1 MAGESIQAT
10 ILARSNA
17 DCDKIHLRAAT
28 SFSLGADRR
37 HATALQALHNGGQ
50 SHQIQK
56 GKGAPSRGVALE
68 RLRLGPIGE
77 AFLDLAGPALTVR
90 IPEPPALLV
99 YPRVQDL

>member
-1 MAGESIQAT
+1 MVAP
-10 ILARSNA
+10 
-17 DCDKIHLRAAT
+17 
-28 SFSLGADRR
+28 
-37 HATALQALHNGGQ
+37 
-50 SHQIQK
+50 IQK
-56 GKGAPSRGVALE
+56 GNGAPSRGVALE